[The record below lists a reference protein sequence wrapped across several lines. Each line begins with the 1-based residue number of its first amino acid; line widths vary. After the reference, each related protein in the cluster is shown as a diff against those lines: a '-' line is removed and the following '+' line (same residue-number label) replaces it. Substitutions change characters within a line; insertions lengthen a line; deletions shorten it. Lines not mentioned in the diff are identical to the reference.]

1 MALSYEL
8 CCKLFDKNF
17 ENLNYTNEELFFIRE
32 YYSECSKVMNMLDED
47 LAIKLYRDYND
58 FICDNCSSNI
68 SDFFTNELLVAI
80 RTIVAECI
88 FQAAYTINIKIHK
101 WRNGK

>member
-1 MALSYEL
+1 
-8 CCKLFDKNF
+8 
-17 ENLNYTNEELFFIRE
+17 
-32 YYSECSKVMNMLDED
+32 MLGED